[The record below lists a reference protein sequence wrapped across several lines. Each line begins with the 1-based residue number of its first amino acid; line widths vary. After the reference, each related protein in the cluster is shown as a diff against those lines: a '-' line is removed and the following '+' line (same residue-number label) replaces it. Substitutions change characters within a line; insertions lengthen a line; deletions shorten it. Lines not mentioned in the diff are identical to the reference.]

1 MFNRVFSIIRKETRE
16 LLRDPV
22 YLGLAF
28 IVPMVLMLLF
38 GYGLSMDVKHL
49 PIAFVDHDRS
59 TISRDY
65 IDGFVHSEY
74 FDFLG
79 VLENNAQAEEGIK
92 SGRTRVI
99 IDIPPDFGRQLTGN
113 QPVAVGVTIDG
124 SFATRAEVIRAYVL
138 AIHAL
143 YNERLLT
150 DFLMRRGTTTGS
162 MLPVQ
167 MDMTVW
173 YNPSLESINFVVPGM
188 MVLILMLYPALLGAL
203 LVVREKE
210 AGTIFNFYASPVFRW
225 EILLGKALPYI
236 IVAFLDYLMIYAMSI
251 WLFDVRFIG
260 DFWVLSSAAL
270 LYSICSIGIGLLI
283 SVLTRT
289 QLAAMLITFLTT
301 MTPAFNYS
309 GFMTP
314 VSSMDATGQFIA
326 HLIPATYFM
335 GIVRGTYLKGLGFD
349 FFWPDLLALGIYTIV
364 LYSLSWLFLKK
375 RIG

>member
-28 IVPMVLMLLF
+28 VVPMVLMLLF

-59 TISRDY
+59 TFSRDY

-74 FDFLG
+74 FDLVG

-99 IDIPPDFGRQLTGN
+99 IDIPPDFGRQITSN
-113 QPVAVGVTIDG
+113 RPVAVGVTVDG
-124 SFATRAEVIRAYVL
+124 SFATRAEVTRAYII
-138 AIHAL
+138 AIHML
-143 YNERLLT
+143 YNERLLS
-150 DFLMRRGTTTGS
+150 DFIMRRGTAPRP
-162 MLPVQ
+162 MMPVQ

-188 MVLILMLYPALLGAL
+188 LVLILMLYPALLGAL

-251 WLFDVRFIG
+251 WLFQVRFIG

-335 GIVRGTYLKGLGFD
+335 DIVRGTYLKGLGFD

-364 LYSLSWLFLKK
+364 LYGLSWFFLKK

>member
-1 MFNRVFSIIRKETRE
+1 MFNRVFAIIRKETRE

-28 IVPMVLMLLF
+28 VVPMVLMLLF

-59 TISRDY
+59 TFSRDY
-65 IDGFVHSEY
+65 IDGFVNSEY
-74 FDFLG
+74 FDFIG
-79 VLENNAQAEEGIK
+79 VLENNAQAEKGIK
-92 SGRTRVI
+92 SGHTRVI
-99 IDIPPDFGRQLTGN
+99 IDIPPDFGRQLSSN
-113 QPVAVGVTIDG
+113 HPVAVGVTIDG
-124 SFATRAEVIRAYVL
+124 SFATRAEVIRAYVI
-138 AIHAL
+138 AINAL
-143 YNERLLT
+143 FNERLLSN
-150 DFLMRRGTTTGS
+150 FIMRRGTAQGP
-162 MLPVQ
+162 MMPVQ

-188 MVLILMLYPALLGAL
+188 LVLILMLYPALLGAL

-210 AGTIFNFYASPVFRW
+210 TGTIFNFYASPVFRW
-225 EILLGKALPYI
+225 EILLGKAFPYI
-236 IVAFLDYLMIYAMSI
+236 VVAFLDYLMIYAMSI
-251 WLFDVRFIG
+251 WLFNVRFIG

-283 SVLTRT
+283 SVLTKT
-289 QLAAMLITFLTT
+289 QLAAMLITFLST

-335 GIVRGTYLKGLGFD
+335 DIVRGTYLKGLGFD
-349 FFWPDLLALGIYTIV
+349 YFWPNLLALGIYTVV
-364 LYSLSWLFLKK
+364 LYGLSWLFLKK

>member
-28 IVPMVLMLLF
+28 VVPMVLMLLF
-38 GYGLSMDVKHL
+38 GYGMSMDVKHL

-59 TISRDY
+59 TFSRDY

-74 FDFLG
+74 FDFIG

-92 SGRTRVI
+92 SGHARVI

-113 QPVAVGVTIDG
+113 QPVVVGVTVDG
-124 SFATRAEVIRAYVL
+124 SFATRAEVIRAYVI
-138 AIHAL
+138 AIHVL
-143 YNERLLT
+143 YNERLLS
-150 DFLMRRGTTTGS
+150 DFIMRRGTATGPI
-162 MLPVQ
+162 MPVQ

-188 MVLILMLYPALLGAL
+188 LVLILMLYPALLGAL
-203 LVVREKE
+203 LVVRENE
-210 AGTIFNFYASPVFRW
+210 AGTIFNFYDSPVYRW

-236 IVAFLDYLMIYAMSI
+236 VVAFLDYLMIYAMSI
-251 WLFDVRFIG
+251 WLFQVRFIG

-289 QLAAMLITFLTT
+289 QLAAMLITFLST

-349 FFWPDLLALGIYTIV
+349 FFWPDLLALGIYTLV
-364 LYSLSWLFLKK
+364 LYGLSWLFLKK

>member
-28 IVPMVLMLLF
+28 VVPMVLMLLF
-38 GYGLSMDVKHL
+38 GYGMSMDVKHL

-59 TISRDY
+59 TFSRDY

-74 FDFLG
+74 FDFIG

-92 SGRTRVI
+92 SGHARVI

-113 QPVAVGVTIDG
+113 QPVVVGVTVDG
-124 SFATRAEVIRAYVL
+124 SFATRAEVIRAYVI
-138 AIHAL
+138 AIHVL
-143 YNERLLT
+143 YNERLLS
-150 DFLMRRGTTTGS
+150 DFIMRRGTATGPI
-162 MLPVQ
+162 MPVQ

-188 MVLILMLYPALLGAL
+188 LVLILMLYPALLGAL

-210 AGTIFNFYASPVFRW
+210 AGTIFNFYASPVYRW

-236 IVAFLDYLMIYAMSI
+236 VVAFLDYLMIYAMSI
-251 WLFDVRFIG
+251 WLFQVRFIG

-289 QLAAMLITFLTT
+289 QLAAMLITFLST

-349 FFWPDLLALGIYTIV
+349 FFWPDLLALGIYTLV
-364 LYSLSWLFLKK
+364 LYGLSWLFLKK

>member
-28 IVPMVLMLLF
+28 VVPMVLMLLF
-38 GYGLSMDVKHL
+38 GYGMSMDVKHQ

-59 TISRDY
+59 TFSRDY

-74 FDFLG
+74 FDFIG

-92 SGRTRVI
+92 SGHARVI

-113 QPVAVGVTIDG
+113 QPVVVGVTVDG
-124 SFATRAEVIRAYVL
+124 SFATRAEVIRAYVI
-138 AIHAL
+138 AIHVL
-143 YNERLLT
+143 YNERLLS
-150 DFLMRRGTTTGS
+150 DFIMRRGTATGPI
-162 MLPVQ
+162 MPVQ

-188 MVLILMLYPALLGAL
+188 LVLILMLYPALLGAL

-210 AGTIFNFYASPVFRW
+210 AGTIFNFYASPVYRW

-236 IVAFLDYLMIYAMSI
+236 VVAFLDYLMIYAMSI
-251 WLFDVRFIG
+251 WLFQVRFIG

-289 QLAAMLITFLTT
+289 QLAAMLITFLST

-349 FFWPDLLALGIYTIV
+349 FFWPDLLALGIYTLV
-364 LYSLSWLFLKK
+364 LYGLSWVFLKK

>member
-1 MFNRVFSIIRKETRE
+1 MFNRVFAIIRKETRE

-28 IVPMVLMLLF
+28 VVPMVLMLLF

-59 TISRDY
+59 TFSRDY
-65 IDGFVHSEY
+65 IDGFVNSEY
-74 FDFLG
+74 FDFIG
-79 VLENNAQAEEGIK
+79 VLENNAQAEKGIK
-92 SGRTRVI
+92 SGHTRVI
-99 IDIPPDFGRQLTGN
+99 IDIPPDFGRQLSSN
-113 QPVAVGVTIDG
+113 HPVAVGVTIDG
-124 SFATRAEVIRAYVL
+124 SFATRAEVIRAYVI
-138 AIHAL
+138 AINAL
-143 YNERLLT
+143 FNERLLSN
-150 DFLMRRGTTTGS
+150 FIMRRGTAQGP
-162 MLPVQ
+162 MMPVQ

-188 MVLILMLYPALLGAL
+188 LVLILMLYLALLGAL

-225 EILLGKALPYI
+225 EILLGKAFPYI
-236 IVAFLDYLMIYAMSI
+236 VVAFLDYLMIYAMSI
-251 WLFDVRFIG
+251 WLFNVRFIG

-283 SVLTRT
+283 SVLTKT
-289 QLAAMLITFLTT
+289 QLAAMLITFLST

-335 GIVRGTYLKGLGFD
+335 DIVRGTYLKGLGFD
-349 FFWPDLLALGIYTIV
+349 YFWPNLLALGIYTVV
-364 LYSLSWLFLKK
+364 LYGLSWLFLKK